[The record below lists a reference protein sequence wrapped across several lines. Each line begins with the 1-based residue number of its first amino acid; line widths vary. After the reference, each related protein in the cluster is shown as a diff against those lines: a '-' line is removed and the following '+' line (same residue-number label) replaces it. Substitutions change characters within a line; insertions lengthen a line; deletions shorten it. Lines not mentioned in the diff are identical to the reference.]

1 MKYRPTRIWPLCA
14 ILLAALLVGYPPVLA
29 QDTADEEPTG
39 PFVIVCPIEDMIDD
53 GVLVMVDRAIRE
65 SKGAEAVIFAVDTP
79 GGRVDSAIE
88 IADRITD
95 IEIPTLAYINGMG
108 AISAGALISYACD
121 EMIMEDGSNIG
132 ASTPIA
138 MSAEGAEAVGEKMTS
153 YVRAKYR
160 ALAEL
165 NGYNP
170 DIAQAMADDK
180 IELRGRLVDGKWD
193 IYQEYSDLRSEDSE
207 TRTVSDRGAAQ
218 NAVEAL
224 EDRFNMPLEPLRELA
239 RDFDS
244 QQAENESDSEDEFAD
259 ESESIGPTA
268 EDIRFEDGSYLILR
282 EGELLTWTPSEAY
295 RYGLITNSAGSV
307 EQAVKLM
314 GYPEAR
320 VVKLEP
326 SWSERLY
333 KWLISPAIAGILLMV
348 GLGGLYLEIKTPG
361 IGLPGIIGAIALT
374 IFLGSRTVVGLADW
388 LDILLIVVGFSL
400 ILVEL
405 FAFPGFGIIGGLG
418 LLSLVS
424 GMILT
429 FTWNDFFIPQMPWQV
444 DRLKDAGQAMSIA
457 LVLFIVFVAA
467 TWKIL
472 PRTPLYGAFVLADTQ
487 LANDG
492 YTVQLESDAQSY
504 VGLSGTATSILRP
517 AGRGRF
523 DNKTLS
529 VVSRGEFIEKGSPV
543 VIVGVDGNRYIV
555 DPIREKA

>member
-1 MKYRPTRIWPLCA
+1 
-14 ILLAALLVGYPPVLA
+14 
-29 QDTADEEPTG
+29 
-39 PFVIVCPIEDMIDD
+39 MIDD